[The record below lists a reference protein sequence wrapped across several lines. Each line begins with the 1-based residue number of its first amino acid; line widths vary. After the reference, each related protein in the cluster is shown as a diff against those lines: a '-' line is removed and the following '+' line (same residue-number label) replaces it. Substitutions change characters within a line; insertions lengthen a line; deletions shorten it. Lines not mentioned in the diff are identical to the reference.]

1 MPAAFLKNAHGRS
14 FFIPALMKGG
24 FCVIVSLTNQ
34 TIYRK
39 ENKMPNKNCTP
50 SLIKKKRK
58 HISLLRALFKKESDN
73 GFYTADSIDGKT
85 SLWWIEA
92 NQLGQT
98 SCYPCVLY
106 KDGEEHAFVSGRSKK
121 EQESNRLLMEKW
133 KATVNPQTIDILF
146 TVTEL
151 DAEEFFRQFNP
162 AEERQ
167 LKKLFMNENEEQNNG
182 ENVQNND
189 EKDGE

>member
-1 MPAAFLKNAHGRS
+1 
-14 FFIPALMKGG
+14 MKGG

-98 SCYPCVLY
+98 SYYPCVLY